1 LSTVVQSGTP
11 DALVV
16 QSVSSAVVEV
26 PEGETLVVEQPVPPT
41 VVVTRGVPGLRGATG
56 PKGDPGQSGASY
68 LTYFADGALGGQRV
82 VRATS
87 AGKVGYVDPGDPAQ
101 AHAAIGLTMG
111 AAADGASINV
121 QFSGEMSE
129 PSWSWTANQPIFAGA
144 NGIPTQT
151 PPATGFQAAIGVA
164 ISATAMVIQI
174 KSPIV
179 L

>member
-1 LSTVVQSGTP
+1 MSTVVEPSP
-11 DALVV
+11 DPVV
-16 QSVSSAVVEV
+16 VRQATSAVV
-26 PEGETLVVEQPVPPT
+26 VVERT
-41 VVVTRGVPGLRGATG
+41 RAVVVAPQTGRGSVVVSRGGTGRPG
-56 PKGDPGQSGASY
+56 PPGQSGASY
-68 LTYFADGALGGQRV
+68 LTYVADGALGGQRV
-82 VRATS
+82 VRATTG
-87 AGKVGYVDPGDPAQ
+87 GKVGYVDPGDPAQ

-121 QFSGEMSE
+121 QFSGEMTD
-129 PSWSWTANQPIFAGA
+129 PSWSWTANQPIFVGA

-164 ISATAMVIQI
+164 ISVTSMVIQI